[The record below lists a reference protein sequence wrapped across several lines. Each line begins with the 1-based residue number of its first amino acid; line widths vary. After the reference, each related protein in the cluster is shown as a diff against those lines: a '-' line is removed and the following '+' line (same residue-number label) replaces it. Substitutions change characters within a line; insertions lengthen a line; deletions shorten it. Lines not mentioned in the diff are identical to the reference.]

1 MNLPCK
7 PMQNEPI
14 RNTLKHELMHFT
26 KIVSVHLKFSQAV
39 TRVNIGCKATL
50 FQRQMWPY
58 VRYLLYFYFFFLA
71 LVLLAGEGVSSK
83 VASPS
88 SDLPPLH

>member
-50 FQRQMWPY
+50 FQRQMWPFI
-58 VRYLLYFYFFFLA
+58 RHLLFYFFFLA
-71 LVLLAGEGVSSK
+71 LVLLAGEGVFSK
-83 VASPS
+83 VVSP
-88 SDLPPLH
+88 SDLPPLHS